1 VTNTADARTTTSGG
15 PAAAPSRFRWRVVDI
30 IVTAVIAVACG
41 VIFVG
46 WNFGSEIFKPLS
58 AVLPG
63 LQALNY
69 GIWLLAGPLAAL
81 IVRKPGAA
89 LFAELVAAAVSMM
102 LGASWGLQVLESGL
116 VQGLATEIVFLAFLY
131 KVWTLPV
138 AMLSGAAAGLAAGL
152 NDLVFWYSAADG
164 LFKTVYVAAAV
175 VSGAVLAGL
184 LAWLLTKALAR
195 TGALNR
201 FASGR
206 ELAERV

>member
-1 VTNTADARTTTSGG
+1 
-15 PAAAPSRFRWRVVDI
+15 
-30 IVTAVIAVACG
+30 
-41 VIFVG
+41 
-46 WNFGSEIFKPLS
+46 
-58 AVLPG
+58 
-63 LQALNY
+63 
-69 GIWLLAGPLAAL
+69 
-81 IVRKPGAA
+81 
-89 LFAELVAAAVSMM
+89 M
-102 LGASWGLQVLESGL
+102 LESGL